1 MPVAVAAEATSA
13 VRALA
18 RRAHRSLGIE
28 RLLDAERLP
37 LNHPDRER
45 LIHVLSG
52 LVGARF
58 VHGDADVR
66 RGPRRRRVNVAHA
79 AHVSSLEI
87 LLALIA
93 HSKPGIGKLHVQC
106 MLESGRSERQYVL
119 WVVRAER
126 NI

>member
-28 RLLDAERLP
+28 RLPDAERLP

-45 LIHVLSG
+45 LIDVLSV
-52 LVGARF
+52 LVGARV

-66 RGPRRRRVNVAHA
+66 RGPRRRRVNVPHA
-79 AHVSSLEI
+79 THVSSLEI
-87 LLALIA
+87 LLAPVA
-93 HSKPGIGKLHVQC
+93 HSESGIGKLHIQC
-106 MLESGRSERQYVL
+106 MLESGRSKSQYVL
-119 WVVRAER
+119 WLETER
-126 NI
+126 NGG